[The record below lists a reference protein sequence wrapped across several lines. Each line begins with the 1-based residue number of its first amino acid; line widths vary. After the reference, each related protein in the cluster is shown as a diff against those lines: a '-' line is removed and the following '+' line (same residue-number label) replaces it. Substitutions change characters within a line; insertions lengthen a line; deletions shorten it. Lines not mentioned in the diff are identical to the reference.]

1 MILVG
6 AAPIFS
12 HDGMFFSRQRLIANA
27 LSRSRWRQIV
37 VFPGLVGRRDDLC
50 LLRHP
55 DDDGVNA
62 VIFVK
67 AKQL

>member
-1 MILVG
+1 
-6 AAPIFS
+6 
-12 HDGMFFSRQRLIANA
+12 MFFPRQRLIANA

-37 VFPGLVGRRDDLC
+37 VFPWLVGRRDDLC